1 MEIQWTLV
9 LFTMLGGTG
18 AGLFLF
24 AVLGHQF
31 VKNGIDNT
39 TLTIASVVGLVLL
52 IAGGIASV
60 FHLHHAE
67 RILEA
72 LNHPTTGIFLE
83 ALTLGILVVI
93 VLVFLL
99 VMRRTDGQGAALK
112 IIGAIGMI
120 CSVVFMFVV
129 GQSYMLHARPTWD
142 TVLLPLSYL
151 VTAATTGAAFYLFL
165 LKLRKQAADTV
176 VLAGRCLL
184 ITGLVAVV
192 VVIAFGMVSGTA
204 TGDQAVIFWGLVIA
218 VGLVI
223 PAGCGLFAQ
232 LSPDKAMTVG
242 LVALFAT
249 PIGCIAFR
257 CFMWIVGASILNL
270 FAEPR
275 Y

>member
-9 LFTMLGGTG
+9 LFTMLSGTG

-31 VKNGIDNT
+31 IKDRIDNT
-39 TLTIASVVGLVLL
+39 TLTIASVAALVLL
-52 IAGGIASV
+52 VAGGIASV

-83 ALTLGILVVI
+83 ALTLGITSVI
-93 VLVFLL
+93 IVVFLL
-99 VMRRTDGQGAALK
+99 VMMRTDGESAALK
-112 IIGAIGMI
+112 IIGVIGI
-120 CSVVFMFVV
+120 LSAAVFMFVV

-151 VTAATTGAAFYLFL
+151 ATAATTSAAFYLFL
-165 LKLRKQAADTV
+165 LKLRKQVSGAV
-176 VLAGRCLL
+176 VFAGRCLL
-184 ITGLVAVV
+184 IVGLLAAVV
-192 VVIAFGMVSGTA
+192 VVAFGMVTGTA
-204 TGDQAVIFWGLVIA
+204 TGEQAAIFWGLVIA

-232 LSPDKAMTVG
+232 MNPDKATTIG
-242 LVALFAT
+242 FVALCAT

-257 CFMWIVGASILNL
+257 CFMWIVGASILDL